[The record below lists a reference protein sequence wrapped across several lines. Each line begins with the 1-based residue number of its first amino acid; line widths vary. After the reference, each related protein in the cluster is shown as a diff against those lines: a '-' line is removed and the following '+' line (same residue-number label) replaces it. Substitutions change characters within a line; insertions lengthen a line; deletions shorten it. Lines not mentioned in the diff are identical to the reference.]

1 MRIIVRVSILLVST
15 SLALGV
21 SPTCAQDSEKGRQVF
36 AACAACHAADK
47 NGIGPK
53 LGGIIGRT
61 SGSVEGF
68 RYSRAM
74 RNAKI
79 VWDAKTLDAYL
90 SEPQKLVPGNVMPF
104 SGIADAQQRADIVSY
119 LGTLKA
125 D

>member
-1 MRIIVRVSILLVST
+1 VRIIVRVSTLLVST

-21 SPTCAQDSEKGRQVF
+21 LPTHAQEKGQQVF

-74 RNAKI
+74 KNAKI
-79 VWDAKTLDAYL
+79 VWDAKILDAYL
-90 SEPQKLVPGNVMPF
+90 SEPQKVVPGNVMPF
-104 SGIADAQQRADIVSY
+104 SGIADAQQRTDIVSY